1 MIPRAFNSIQQNGRF
16 WDWLRTTLAGSFG
29 NLYRTIDAIESQSM
43 AAPRIQWSVACPPC
57 CARAASGHAAAPPS
71 SVMKSRRLLSNMEV
85 PAPWV
90 TARIG
95 HGTAGPCGRLD
106 QFGIVPERP
115 GLLEVIIS
123 HPPGVDSR
131 LVPFGSAW
139 PKQQTVV
146 KAVAG

>member
-1 MIPRAFNSIQQNGRF
+1 MV
-16 WDWLRTTLAGSFG
+16 
-29 NLYRTIDAIESQSM
+29 
-43 AAPRIQWSVACPPC
+43 VACPPC

-95 HGTAGPCGRLD
+95 HGTAGPCGRLE

-131 LVPFGSAW
+131 LVPFGSAL
-139 PKQQTVV
+139 PCSKLLVE
-146 KAVAG
+146 AGAEFRGSP